1 MLGAMRRH
9 SKSFLIYLLFGM
21 IIVVFVFTFNTGMGG
36 GDGGCVS
43 EDVPAYAKVG
53 GHTITRDHLV
63 MSMNLLPG
71 FLRTPAGMS
80 FTLAAGADAGEL
92 YRNDVEELTPK
103 QASAILQITEMIY
116 LASDEAIRLGFKI
129 GEKELAKAMYP
140 ESFYKEEEVTGDD
153 GLPTTKKVFDSR
165 GFNNWIVY
173 GLNSSPQEYE
183 DFVNRVLLAFKLQS
197 FLAGVVKVEPMEAE
211 LAVRAKNTKVD
222 LGYVEFRPDLYE
234 LAGTVTDEEAARY
247 AAEHEAE
254 VSGYYD
260 AHPAVFHADE
270 QFQVAGIFAAAKA
283 EEPPARGEEKAAPV
297 PPTKEEKEAAA
308 AKAKAML
315 ERIQGQG
322 DLFPMPPPA
331 ADGSQPPKP
340 ESPAEP
346 FARFKEVAKRESAHA
361 ESPHR
366 SGLFSGWMTLAEME
380 DQPFGSEGATA
391 LAGAAKDQLVGP
403 FETEDG
409 AWILYVTDKKERK
422 DESLE
427 QARNGIGRIL
437 LQQKKAPETAK
448 ARAEELLKIARAAEG
463 TDLDKALETFKAPAE
478 GKELGVDAILLQVKR
493 SGKFHLA
500 TPGASI
506 PGIGKFEE
514 LFKDAFKMTPDK
526 PLADKVYVQPDTN
539 RVYVVKLMEKALPEA
554 KLSAED
560 IEAERENLFLTRA
573 IPTFESWLKSLRQG
587 AVERGQMER
596 TEEFQSFVSY
606 LQNRIDE
613 KAAQEAKRA
622 AKAAGLPIPVT
633 PVPVP
638 AE

>member
-1 MLGAMRRH
+1 MLGAMRKH

-36 GDGGCVS
+36 RGGCAP
-43 EDVPAYAKVG
+43 EDVPTYSKVG
-53 GHTITRDHLV
+53 GHTITQDHLV
-63 MSMNLLPG
+63 MAMNLLPG
-71 FLRTPAGMS
+71 FLSTPAGMS
-80 FTLAAGADAGEL
+80 FTLAAGADAAEL
-92 YRNDVEELTPK
+92 YRSDVEELTPK

-116 LASDEAIRLGFKI
+116 LASDEAVRLGFKVS
-129 GEKELAKAMYP
+129 EKELAKAMYP

-173 GLNSSPQEYE
+173 GLQSSPQEYE
-183 DFVNRVLLAFKLQS
+183 GFVNRVLLAFKLQS

-222 LGYVEFRPDLYE
+222 LAYVEFRPDFYE
-234 LAGTVTDEEAARY
+234 LTATVADDEAAKY

-260 AHPAVFHADE
+260 AHPTVFHADE

-283 EEPPARGEEKAAPV
+283 EEAPERGEEKAAPV
-297 PPTKEEKEAAA
+297 PPTKEEKEAAM

-322 DLFPMPPPA
+322 DLFPPPPPA

-340 ESPAEP
+340 ENPTEP
-346 FARFKEVAKRESAHA
+346 LARFKEVAKRESAHA
-361 ESPHR
+361 ESRDR
-366 SGLFSGWMTLAEME
+366 SGLFAGWMSLADME
-380 DQPFGSEGATA
+380 EVPFGTEGATA
-391 LAGAAKDQLVGP
+391 LAGAGRDAMVGP

-422 DESLE
+422 DQSLE
-427 QARNGIGRIL
+427 QARTEIGRLL
-437 LQQKKAPETAK
+437 LQQKKAPEMAK
-448 ARAEELLKIARAAEG
+448 ARAEEFLKAVQAAEG
-463 TDLDKALETFKAPAE
+463 NDVEKALEAFKAPAE
-478 GKELGVDAILLQVKR
+478 GKEAGIDTILLQVKR

-514 LFKDAFKMTPDK
+514 LFKDAFRMTTEK
-526 PLADKVYVQPDTN
+526 PLATKVYVQPDTN
-539 RVYVVKLMEKALPEA
+539 RVYVVKLMEKTAPEA
-554 KLSAED
+554 KLSAEE
-560 IEAERENLFLTRA
+560 IETERENLFLTRA

-596 TEEFQSFVSY
+596 TEEFQAFVSL
-606 LQNRIDE
+606 LQTRIDE

-622 AKAAGLPIPVT
+622 GTTAGAPAPAPAPAK
-633 PVPVP
+633 
-638 AE
+638 

>member
-21 IIVVFVFTFNTGMGG
+21 IIVVFVFTFNTGMGRG
-36 GDGGCVS
+36 GGCMS
-43 EDVPAYAKVG
+43 EDVPSYAKVG
-53 GHTITRDHLV
+53 GHTITQDHLV
-63 MSMNLLPG
+63 MAMNLLPG
-71 FLRTPAGMS
+71 FLSTPAGMS
-80 FTLAAGADAGEL
+80 FTLAAGADAAEL
-92 YRNDVEELTPK
+92 YRQDVEELTPK

-116 LASDEAIRLGFKI
+116 LASDEAVRLGFKI

-173 GLNSSPQEYE
+173 GLHSSPQEYE
-183 DFVNRVLLAFKLQS
+183 DFVNRVLLAFKLQA

-222 LGYVEFRPDLYE
+222 LGYVEFRPDFYE
-234 LAGTVTDEEAARY
+234 LTATVSDAEATKY

-260 AHPAVFHADE
+260 AHPTVYHADE

-283 EEPPARGEEKAAPV
+283 EAAPAHGEEKAAPV
-297 PPTKEEKEAAA
+297 PPTKEEKEAALA
-308 AKAKAML
+308 RAKAML
-315 ERIQGQG
+315 ERIQGKG
-322 DLFPMPPPA
+322 DLFPTPPPA
-331 ADGSQPPKP
+331 ADGTQPPKP

-346 FARFKEVAKRESAHA
+346 LARFKEVAKRESDHA
-361 ESPHR
+361 ESRDR
-366 SGLFSGWMTLAEME
+366 SGLFAGWMSLADME
-380 DQPFGSEGATA
+380 EAPFGAEGATA
-391 LAGAAKDQLVGP
+391 LAGAAKDAVVGP

-409 AWILYVTDKKERK
+409 AWLLFVTDKKERK
-422 DESLE
+422 DQSLE
-427 QARNGIGRIL
+427 QARTEIGRIL
-437 LQQKKAPETAK
+437 LQQKKAPEMAK
-448 ARAEELLKIARAAEG
+448 ARAEEFLKAVQAVEG
-463 TDLDKALETFKAPAE
+463 TDMEKALEAFKAPVE
-478 GKELGVDAILLQVKR
+478 GKEPGIDAILLNVKR

-506 PGIGKFEE
+506 PGIGKFDE
-514 LFKDAFKMTPDK
+514 LFKDAFRFTAEK
-526 PLADKVYVQPDTN
+526 PLAGKVYVQPDTN
-539 RVYVVKLMEKALPEA
+539 RAYVVKLMEKVQPEA
-554 KLSAED
+554 KLSAEE
-560 IEAERENLFLTRA
+560 IETERENLFLTRS

-596 TEEFQSFVSY
+596 TEEFQAFVTL
-606 LQNRIDE
+606 LQTRIDE

-622 AKAAGLPIPVT
+622 VKTGAAAPT
-633 PVPVP
+633 PAP